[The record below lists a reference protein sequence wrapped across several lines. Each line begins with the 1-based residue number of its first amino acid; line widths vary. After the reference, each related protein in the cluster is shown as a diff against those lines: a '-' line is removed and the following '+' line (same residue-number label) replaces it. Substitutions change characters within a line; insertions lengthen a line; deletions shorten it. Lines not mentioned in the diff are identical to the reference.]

1 MGEMNI
7 PFLCGGTFYILLL
20 QALKKDRRIRLND
33 LDGYKA
39 KEKAINDVTCLK
51 GLVRTFYDFNEHF
64 SDSTFTAHKNQYK
77 LCEKNSTDW
86 LRFETQYLVDAYDKK
101 VRDNYALALEEM
113 DSFIDAFIDD
123 GDLGKKL
130 VRALLEVIDLDRTI
144 DDDAEFVVQ
153 TGGRVID
160 KKGLL
165 KLSNIG
171 ARPFLLSVWH
181 FIITKR
187 GSENTLGAETVGQ
200 WLHHKTSQAPY
211 KYVGTVGERYA
222 LDKEISFKKVVTNS
236 VDESG
241 TPESTEY
248 TDSDNKA
255 EEDRDDEYCKQR
267 EAGGQGTN
275 QILNAQTV
283 FNQRAEKIVNIEHVE
298 HLQI

>member
-20 QALKKDRRIRLND
+20 QALKKDRRIRLNE

-77 LCEKNSTDW
+77 LCEKNSTGW
-86 LRFETQYLVDAYDKK
+86 LQFETQYLVDAYDKK
-101 VRDNYALALEEM
+101 VRGSYALALEEM
-113 DSFIDAFIDD
+113 DSFIDAFIDE

-130 VRALLEVIDLDRTI
+130 IRALLEVIDLDRTI

-153 TGGRVID
+153 SGGRVID

-171 ARPFLLSVWH
+171 ARPFLLSIWH

-187 GSENTLGAETVGQ
+187 GSENTLGAETVGH
-200 WLHHKTSQAPY
+200 WLHHETSQAPY
-211 KYVGTVGERYA
+211 KYVGTVGEHYA
-222 LDKEISFKKVVTNS
+222 LDKEISFEKVVA
-236 VDESG
+236 ESG
-241 TPESTEY
+241 APENIEY
-248 TDSDNKA
+248 TNSDNKA
-255 EEDRDDEYCKQR
+255 EEDQGDEYSEQR

>member
-51 GLVRTFYDFNEHF
+51 GLVRTFNDFNEQF
-64 SDSTFTAHKNQYK
+64 PASTFNAHKHQYK

-86 LRFETQYLVDAYDKK
+86 LQFENQYLVDAYDKK
-101 VRDNYALALEEM
+101 IRGNYALALEEM

-153 TGGRVID
+153 AGGRVID

-187 GSENTLGAETVGQ
+187 GSENTLGTETVGQ
-200 WLHHKTSQAPY
+200 WLYHETSQAPY

-222 LDKEISFKKVVTNS
+222 LDKEISFERVVADS

-255 EEDRDDEYCKQR
+255 EEDRDDEYCEQR

>member
-20 QALKKDRRIRLND
+20 QALKKDRRIRLNE

-64 SDSTFTAHKNQYK
+64 SDSTFTAHKHQYK

-86 LRFETQYLVDAYDKK
+86 LQFENQYLVDAYDKK
-101 VRDNYALALEEM
+101 IRGNYALALEEM

-153 TGGRVID
+153 AGGRVID

-187 GSENTLGAETVGQ
+187 GSENTLGTETVGQ
-200 WLHHKTSQAPY
+200 WLYHETSQAPY

-222 LDKEISFKKVVTNS
+222 LDKEISFERVVADS

-255 EEDRDDEYCKQR
+255 EEDRDDEYCEQR

>member
-1 MGEMNI
+1 M
-7 PFLCGGTFYILLL
+7 
-20 QALKKDRRIRLND
+20 
-33 LDGYKA
+33 
-39 KEKAINDVTCLK
+39 
-51 GLVRTFYDFNEHF
+51 
-64 SDSTFTAHKNQYK
+64 
-77 LCEKNSTDW
+77 CEKNSTDW

-101 VRDNYALALEEM
+101 VRGNYALALEEM

-144 DDDAEFVVQ
+144 EDDAEFVVQ
-153 TGGRVID
+153 AGGRVID

>member
-64 SDSTFTAHKNQYK
+64 SDSTFTAHKHQYK

-86 LRFETQYLVDAYDKK
+86 LQFENQYLVDAYDKK
-101 VRDNYALALEEM
+101 IRGNYALALEEM

-153 TGGRVID
+153 AGGRVID

-187 GSENTLGAETVGQ
+187 GSENTLGTETVGQ
-200 WLHHKTSQAPY
+200 WLYHETSQAPY

-222 LDKEISFKKVVTNS
+222 LDKEISFERVVADS

>member
-20 QALKKDRRIRLND
+20 QALKKDRRIRLNE

-77 LCEKNSTDW
+77 LCEKNSTGW
-86 LRFETQYLVDAYDKK
+86 LQFETQYLVDAYDKK
-101 VRDNYALALEEM
+101 VRGSYALALEEM
-113 DSFIDAFIDD
+113 DRFIDAFIDE

-130 VRALLEVIDLDRTI
+130 IRALLEVIDLDRTI
-144 DDDAEFVVQ
+144 DDDAEFVIQ
-153 TGGRVID
+153 ASGRVIN

-165 KLSNIG
+165 KLSNIE
-171 ARPFLLSVWH
+171 ARPFLLSIWH

-200 WLHHKTSQAPY
+200 WLHHETSQAPY
-211 KYVGTVGERYA
+211 KYVGTVGECYA
-222 LDKEISFKKVVTNS
+222 LDKEISFEKVVADS

-241 TPESTEY
+241 APENTEY
-248 TDSDNKA
+248 TNSDNKS
-255 EEDRDDEYCKQR
+255 EEDQDDECSEQR

>member
-1 MGEMNI
+1 MGKMNI

-86 LRFETQYLVDAYDKK
+86 LRFETQYLIDEYDER
-101 VRDNYALALEEM
+101 VRVNYAEALAEM
-113 DSFIDAFIDD
+113 DGFIDAFIDD

-130 VRALLEVIDLDRTI
+130 VRALFEVIDLDKTI
-144 DDDAEFVVQ
+144 GDDAKFVIQ

-160 KKGLL
+160 KRHLL
-165 KLSNIG
+165 NLPKID
-171 ARPFLLSVWH
+171 ARPFLLAVWH

-187 GSENTLGAETVGQ
+187 GSENTTGADTIDQ
-200 WLHHKTSQAPY
+200 WLYHETSQAPY

-222 LDKEISFKKVVTNS
+222 LDKEISFEKVIIDSVNESEASENVDS
-236 VDESG
+236 VDSEN
-241 TPESTEY
+241 TTEQ
-248 TDSDNKA
+248 DLN
-255 EEDRDDEYCKQR
+255 DEGIDQGAS
-267 EAGGQGTN
+267 EGQTTN
-275 QILNAQTV
+275 QVLNAQTV
-283 FNQRAEKIVNIEHVE
+283 FNQRAEKIVNIEHVNYLE
-298 HLQI
+298 I

>member
-64 SDSTFTAHKNQYK
+64 SDSTFTAHKHQYK

-86 LRFETQYLVDAYDKK
+86 LQFENQYLVDAYDKK
-101 VRDNYALALEEM
+101 IRGNYALALEEM

-153 TGGRVID
+153 AGGRVID

-187 GSENTLGAETVGQ
+187 GSENTLGTETVGQ
-200 WLHHKTSQAPY
+200 WLYHETSQAPY

-222 LDKEISFKKVVTNS
+222 LDKEISFERVVADS

-255 EEDRDDEYCKQR
+255 EEDRDDEYCEQR

>member
-20 QALKKDRRIRLND
+20 QALKKDRRIRLNE

-64 SDSTFTAHKNQYK
+64 SDSTFTAHKHQYK

-86 LRFETQYLVDAYDKK
+86 LQFENQYLVDAYDKK
-101 VRDNYALALEEM
+101 IRGNYALALEEM

-144 DDDAEFVVQ
+144 EDDAEFVVQ
-153 TGGRVID
+153 AGGRVID

-187 GSENTLGAETVGQ
+187 GSENTLGV
-200 WLHHKTSQAPY
+200 S
-211 KYVGTVGERYA
+211 R
-222 LDKEISFKKVVTNS
+222 
-236 VDESG
+236 
-241 TPESTEY
+241 
-248 TDSDNKA
+248 
-255 EEDRDDEYCKQR
+255 
-267 EAGGQGTN
+267 
-275 QILNAQTV
+275 
-283 FNQRAEKIVNIEHVE
+283 
-298 HLQI
+298 

>member
-64 SDSTFTAHKNQYK
+64 SDSTFTAHKHQYK

-86 LRFETQYLVDAYDKK
+86 LQFENQYLVDAYDKK
-101 VRDNYALALEEM
+101 IRGNYALALEEM

-153 TGGRVID
+153 AGGRVID

-187 GSENTLGAETVGQ
+187 GSENTLGTETVGQ
-200 WLHHKTSQAPY
+200 WLYHETSQAPY

-222 LDKEISFKKVVTNS
+222 LDKEISFKKAVTDS

-255 EEDRDDEYCKQR
+255 EEDRDDEYCEQR